1 MLVLRGGL
9 FELPETASERTP
21 RKKNAG
27 RQKGGLLNEAALA
40 TAGDPLMALL
50 MEAGVEEDQV
60 AATPLPKDFKIR
72 VRAVANGYGRFTPS
86 RVTGSVRSE
95 KIGGSL
101 VCCAQQAVGVA
112 DEN

>member
-1 MLVLRGGL
+1 MLRGGL

-86 RVTGSVRSE
+86 RVTGSFRSE
-95 KIGGSL
+95 QIGGSL
-101 VCCAQQAVGVA
+101 VFCA
-112 DEN
+112 